1 MPNPLRRK
9 SGSSLSGSNN
19 NSSFEKGSSSLD
31 SKNEEHEEKKRPP
44 CSNCGE
50 KLSAAKYRA
59 ILLKNQGR
67 EGDEKSDKKKLIV
80 DNDLAQGFKG
90 KVGDGSRSMEI
101 EHNGGHFSETKLIQ
115 RSGKIGD
122 GRKNVEMSVSME
134 EGESIVPLEP
144 EEDGGKL
151 NVKVCGGGAGI
162 SEDCSKDAV
171 LMAETGINDN
181 VCVVHKLGENTGK
194 LLGSKGKGCTN
205 NYHLECADPPL
216 KDVPPGDW
224 HCVCYVK
231 KNTESGVLFSPAAVE
246 SNLDDV
252 LVELADS
259 TSVDTTKNS
268 LCNNND
274 SNGNVEKLKE
284 RLVRGVA
291 SDSKFVEYWVPVK
304 LSNVQLEQYC
314 GILLSNSELLRS
326 SSKKYIIAEALCNV
340 LSSARKCCDHP
351 YFVNPSL
358 QKVLTDGLSE
368 AEYLNVGVK
377 ASGKLQVLDKIL
389 SETKKQGLRVL
400 IIFQSNVGSSG
411 IFLGDVLD
419 DVVLQRCGVDSY
431 ERIDHGFVASDE
443 EFANQKQ
450 SAMNKFNDK
459 EKGRI
464 VFLLDQRACL
474 PSIKLSSVDMVIL
487 YDSDLNPYNDLK
499 VLQKITIVPQHEQLK
514 VFRLYSLYTVEEM
527 FLIHAKQ
534 GLTVDAQNLN
544 RSTIHQLLRWGAS
557 YLFKE
562 LVEFHGSSTSSDP
575 KFSSEHLVKELL
587 GQLPPDAGPI
597 NSSIVVKVNQTGGT
611 YSRDISLPGELE
623 MQSVD
628 EDLPHVFWTK
638 LLNRKTPEWR
648 YLPAASS
655 PLKNHRKRVKYY
667 ECSLEMAD
675 FDNDDVTKKKRK
687 GFTGTTDAGAQ
698 TPVVEDRREMKI
710 PMSRTNFKKKDQ
722 VGLVLNSAPPPSI
735 LQLGSHQAEFPTQP
749 ATTDN
754 HFELPTYNDA
764 LQDTMLQQSVLINR
778 CVGVTRVTDFRS
790 LGVVPDCISHHPL
803 HIAQLTYARTSQTLL
818 QGDPLLNELVRS
830 LQEREKAVKFHQ
842 ESRTRIRFDYHKEVQ
857 EIYKKY
863 SKLHYDNDT
872 ALARTKNAIDT
883 NYNKVAINVMLAK
896 YLRDKLL

>member
-19 NSSFEKGSSSLD
+19 NSSFEEGSSS
-31 SKNEEHEEKKRPP
+31 N
-44 CSNCGE
+44 NGGE

-67 EGDEKSDKKKLIV
+67 EGDEKSDQKKLIV
-80 DNDLAQGFKG
+80 DNDLDQGFKG
-90 KVGDGSRSMEI
+90 KVGDGSRFMEI
-101 EHNGGHFSETKLIQ
+101 ERNGGHFSESKLIQ

-122 GRKNVEMSVSME
+122 GMKNLEMSVSME
-134 EGESIVPLEP
+134 EGESTVPLEP

-162 SEDCSKDAV
+162 SEDCSKDVRPKDAV
-171 LMAETGINDN
+171 LMAETGSNDN
-181 VCVVHKLGENTGK
+181 VCVIRKLGENTGK
-194 LLGSKGKGCTN
+194 LLGSNGKGCAN
-205 NYHLECADPPL
+205 NFHLECADPPL

-231 KNTESGVLFSPAAVE
+231 KNIDSGVLFFPGAVE

-252 LVELADS
+252 QVELADS

-268 LCNNND
+268 LCND
-274 SNGNVEKLKE
+274 NVEKLKE
-284 RLVRGVA
+284 RLVKNSSLI
-291 SDSKFVEYWVPVK
+291 SDVSPINLDVSFHLHDV
-304 LSNVQLEQYC
+304 
-314 GILLSNSELLRS
+314 LL
-326 SSKKYIIAEALCNV
+326 ICCN
-340 LSSARKCCDHP
+340 HP

-368 AEYLNVGVK
+368 AEYLNAGVK

-411 IFLGDVLD
+411 ISLGDVLD

-431 ERIDHGFVASDE
+431 ERVDRGFVASEE

-499 VLQKITIVPQHEQLK
+499 VLQKITIVSQHEQLK

-534 GLTVDAQNLN
+534 GLTVDAHNLK
-544 RSTIHQLLRWGAS
+544 RSTIHQLLGWGAS
-557 YLFKE
+557 YLFKV
-562 LVEFHGSSTSSDP
+562 LVEFHDGSSTSSSDP

-587 GQLPPDAGPI
+587 GQLPPDAGSP
-597 NSSIVVKVNQTGGT
+597 SVVKGNHTGGT
-611 YSRDISLPGELE
+611 YTRDISLPGEME

-628 EDLPHVFWTK
+628 EDLPPHVFWTK
-638 LLNRKTPEWR
+638 LLNMKTLEWR

-655 PLKNHRKRVKYY
+655 PLKNHHKRVKYF

-675 FDNDDVTKKKRK
+675 FDNDDDVTKKKPK
-687 GFTGTTDAGAQ
+687 GFTSITDAGAQ
-698 TPVVEDRREMKI
+698 TPAVEDRSGLNKKGKRI
-710 PMSRTNFKKKDQ
+710 DDTNEQDQ
-722 VGLVLNSAPPPSI
+722 VGLVLNSAPRPSI
-735 LQLGSHQAEFPTQP
+735 RNNSHQAEFPTQP

-754 HFELPTYNDA
+754 HFEVPTYNDA
-764 LQDTMLQQSVLINR
+764 FQDTMLQQSMLIDR

-818 QGDPLLNELVRS
+818 QGDPLLNELVRIR
-830 LQEREKAVKFHQ
+830 QEWEKAVKFHQ

-872 ALARTKNAIDT
+872 ALALKKNAIDT
-883 NYNKVAINVMLAK
+883 NYNKVAVNVMLAK

>member
-1 MPNPLRRK
+1 MPNPLRRQ
-9 SGSSLSGSNN
+9 SGSSLSGGSSN

-31 SKNEEHEEKKRPP
+31 SKNE
-44 CSNCGE
+44 CSNGGK
-50 KLSAAKYRA
+50 KLSAVKYSA

-67 EGDEKSDKKKLIV
+67 EGDERSDKRKLIV

-90 KVGDGSRSMEI
+90 EVGDGSRSMEI
-101 EHNGGHFSETKLIQ
+101 ELNGGHFSESKLIQ

-122 GRKNVEMSVSME
+122 GRKNLEMPVSME
-134 EGESIVPLEP
+134 EGECTVPLEP
-144 EEDGGKL
+144 EE
-151 NVKVCGGGAGI
+151 
-162 SEDCSKDAV
+162 
-171 LMAETGINDN
+171 
-181 VCVVHKLGENTGK
+181 
-194 LLGSKGKGCTN
+194 GCTN

-224 HCVCYVK
+224 HGVCYVK
-231 KNTESGVLFSPAAVE
+231 KNIESGVLFCPGAVE

-252 LVELADS
+252 QVELADS
-259 TSVDTTKNS
+259 TSVDSTKNS

-274 SNGNVEKLKE
+274 SNDNVEKLKE
-284 RLVRGVA
+284 RLVRVIA

-368 AEYLNVGVK
+368 AECLNVGVK

-411 IFLGDVLD
+411 ISLGDVLD

-431 ERIDHGFVASDE
+431 ERIDRGFVASDE

-450 SAMNKFNDK
+450 SAMNKFNDP

-499 VLQKITIVPQHEQLK
+499 VLQKITIVSQHEQLK

-534 GLTVDAQNLN
+534 GLTIDAQNLN

-587 GQLPPDAGPI
+587 GQLPPDAGSPSP

-648 YLPAASS
+648 YLPDASS

-667 ECSLEMAD
+667 ECSSETAN

-687 GFTGTTDAGAQ
+687 GFTGITDAGAQ
-698 TPVVEDRREMKI
+698 TPVVEDRREDGGLNKEGKRI
-710 PMSRTNFKKKDQ
+710 DDDSNEQDQ

-749 ATTDN
+749 DTTDS
-754 HFELPTYNDA
+754 HFELPTNYNDA
-764 LQDTMLQQSVLINR
+764 LQDTMMQQSMLIHR

-790 LGVVPDCISHHPL
+790 LGVVPDCIGHHPL

-818 QGDPLLNELVRS
+818 QGDPLLNELVRIR
-830 LQEREKAVKFHQ
+830 QEREKAVKFHQ
-842 ESRTRIRFDYHKEVQ
+842 ESRTRIRFDYQKEVQ
-857 EIYKKY
+857 EISKKY

-872 ALARTKNAIDT
+872 ALARTKHAIDT
-883 NYNKVAINVMLAK
+883 SYNKVAINGMLAK

>member
-19 NSSFEKGSSSLD
+19 NASFEEGS
-31 SKNEEHEEKKRPP
+31 N
-44 CSNCGE
+44 SNNGGE

-67 EGDEKSDKKKLIV
+67 EGDERS
-80 DNDLAQGFKG
+80 GFKG
-90 KVGDGSRSMEI
+90 KVGDGSRSMKI
-101 EHNGGHFSETKLIQ
+101 EHNGGHFSESKLINDVQ
-115 RSGKIGD
+115 RYGKIGD
-122 GRKNVEMSVSME
+122 GRKNLEMSVSME
-134 EGESIVPLEP
+134 EGESTVPLEP
-144 EEDGGKL
+144 EDDGGKL

-162 SEDCSKDAV
+162 SEDCSKDIRPKDAV
-171 LMAETGINDN
+171 LMAETGSNDN
-181 VCVVHKLGENTGK
+181 VCVIRKLGENTGK
-194 LLGSKGKGCTN
+194 LLGSNGKSFTN
-205 NYHLECADPPL
+205 NYHHECADPPL

-231 KNTESGVLFSPAAVE
+231 KNIESGVLFCPGAVK

-252 LVELADS
+252 QVELADS
-259 TSVDTTKNS
+259 TSVDATKNS

-274 SNGNVEKLKE
+274 SNDNVEKLKE
-284 RLVRGVA
+284 RLVRVVA

-314 GILLSNSELLRS
+314 GILLSNSALLRS
-326 SSKKYIIAEALCNV
+326 SSKKYIVSEALCNV
-340 LSSARKCCDHP
+340 LSSARKCCNHP

-368 AEYLNVGVK
+368 AEYLNAGVK

-411 IFLGDVLD
+411 ISLGDVLD

-431 ERIDHGFVASDE
+431 ERVDRGFVVSDE

-450 SAMNKFNDK
+450 YAMNKFNDK

-499 VLQKITIVPQHEQLK
+499 VLQKITIVSQHEQLK
-514 VFRLYSLYTVEEM
+514 VFRLYSVYTVEEM

-562 LVEFHGSSTSSDP
+562 LDEFHGSSTSSDP

-587 GQLPPDAGPI
+587 GQLPLDAGSTIPI
-597 NSSIVVKVNQTGGT
+597 NSSKVNQTGGT

-628 EDLPHVFWTK
+628 EDLPDHVFWTK

-655 PLKNHRKRVKYY
+655 PLKNRKRVKY
-667 ECSLEMAD
+667 
-675 FDNDDVTKKKRK
+675 FDNDDVTKKKPN
-687 GFTGTTDAGAQ
+687 GFTGITDAGGQ
-698 TPVVEDRREMKI
+698 TPVVEDRREGGGLNKEGKRI
-710 PMSRTNFKKKDQ
+710 DDTNEQDQ

-735 LQLGSHQAEFPTQP
+735 ILQLGRNNSHQAEFPTQP
-749 ATTDN
+749 DTTAN

-764 LQDTMLQQSVLINR
+764 LQDTMLQQSMLIDR
-778 CVGVTRVTDFRS
+778 CTRVTDFRS

-803 HIAQLTYARTSQTLL
+803 HIAQLTYARASQTLL
-818 QGDPLLNELVRS
+818 QGDPLLNELVRIR
-830 LQEREKAVKFHQ
+830 QEWEKAVKFHQ
-842 ESRTRIRFDYHKEVQ
+842 ESRMRIRFDYHKEVQ

-883 NYNKVAINVMLAK
+883 NYNKVAINMMLAK
-896 YLRDKLL
+896 CLRDKWL

>member
-9 SGSSLSGSNN
+9 S
-19 NSSFEKGSSSLD
+19 GSSSLD
-31 SKNEEHEEKKRPP
+31 SKNEEHEEKKRSSP
-44 CSNCGE
+44 CSNGGK
-50 KLSAAKYRA
+50 KLSAAKYRE

-67 EGDEKSDKKKLIV
+67 EGDEKSDNKKLIL
-80 DNDLAQGFKG
+80 DNDLAQ
-90 KVGDGSRSMEI
+90 VGDGMEI
-101 EHNGGHFSETKLIQ
+101 EQNGGHFSESKLINVVQ

-122 GRKNVEMSVSME
+122 GRKNLEMSVSME
-134 EGESIVPLEP
+134 EGESTVPLEP
-144 EEDGGKL
+144 EEDGGKI
-151 NVKVCGGGAGI
+151 NVKVCGGGI
-162 SEDCSKDAV
+162 SEDCSKDVQPKDAV
-171 LMAETGINDN
+171 LMAETGSNDN
-181 VCVVHKLGENTGK
+181 VCVIHKLGENTGK
-194 LLGSKGKGCTN
+194 LLGSNGKGCTN

-216 KDVPPGDW
+216 KDVPPGGW

-231 KNTESGVLFSPAAVE
+231 KNIESGVLFCPGAVE

-252 LVELADS
+252 QVELADS
-259 TSVDTTKNS
+259 ASVDSTKTS
-268 LCNNND
+268 SCNNND

-284 RLVRGVA
+284 RLVRVVA

-314 GILLSNSELLRS
+314 GILLSNSALLRS
-326 SSKKYIIAEALCNV
+326 SSKKYVIAEALCNV

-368 AEYLNVGVK
+368 AEYLNAGVK

-411 IFLGDVLD
+411 ISLGDVLD
-419 DVVLQRCGVDSY
+419 DFVLQRCGVDSY
-431 ERIDHGFVASDE
+431 ERVDRGFVASDE

-450 SAMNKFNDK
+450 SAMNKFNDR

-487 YDSDLNPYNDLK
+487 YDSDLNPYNDMK
-499 VLQKITIVPQHEQLK
+499 VLQKITIVSQHEQLK

-534 GLTVDAQNLN
+534 GLADDAQNLN

-562 LVEFHGSSTSSDP
+562 LAVFHGSSTSSDP
-575 KFSSEHLVKELL
+575 KFSSDNLVKELP
-587 GQLPPDAGPI
+587 GQLPANAGSPSPI

-628 EDLPHVFWTK
+628 EDLPHVFFWTK
-638 LLNRKTPEWR
+638 LLDRKTPEWR

-655 PLKNHRKRVKYY
+655 PLENRKRVKYF
-667 ECSLEMAD
+667 ECSLETAD

-687 GFTGTTDAGAQ
+687 GFTGITDA
-698 TPVVEDRREMKI
+698 PVVEDTREVGGLNKEGKRI
-710 PMSRTNFKKKDQ
+710 NDTNEQDQ
-722 VGLVLNSAPPPSI
+722 VGLVPW
-735 LQLGSHQAEFPTQP
+735 EFPSQP
-749 ATTDN
+749 AITDN

-764 LQDTMLQQSVLINR
+764 LQDTMLQQSVLIDR
-778 CVGVTRVTDFRS
+778 CVGGTRVTDFRS

-818 QGDPLLNELVRS
+818 QGDPLLNELVRIR
-830 LQEREKAVKFHQ
+830 QEGEKAVKFHE

-857 EIYKKY
+857 EVYKKY

-883 NYNKVAINVMLAK
+883 NHNKVTINVMLAK
-896 YLRDKLL
+896 YLRDNCL